1 MLSRDF
7 AYLDNFKP
15 ARGPTTAGGRKRV
28 LPWEDVLNV
37 IRSKLDIV
45 LHAQEAVVEYVPNMI
60 FPLMR
65 MILLIKETVMMVLN
79 KYLMPMIVILG
90 LFVIVSINLLKN

>member
-1 MLSRDF
+1 M
-7 AYLDNFKP
+7 
-15 ARGPTTAGGRKRV
+15 
-28 LPWEDVLNV
+28 
-37 IRSKLDIV
+37 KLDIV

-60 FPLMR
+60 FLLMR
-65 MILLIKETVMMVLN
+65 MILLIKETVMIVLN